1 VFKVAENNN
10 RSKGCGCGIG
20 SFGVGSIVAMIISY
34 TANHS
39 ILWMLIHG
47 FFGWFYVIMYVIR
60 YGFR

>member
-1 VFKVAENNN
+1 
-10 RSKGCGCGIG
+10 
-20 SFGVGSIVAMIISY
+20 MIISY